1 MGLKS
6 RDEGTDESDGEHPD
20 IHRVGGIALVSD
32 DADRKVY
39 PDQQERSR
47 ERDTSYSAT
56 SSNLM

>member
-1 MGLKS
+1 MRLKS
-6 RDEGTDESDGEHPD
+6 RDEGTGDSDGEHPD
-20 IHRVGGIALVSD
+20 IHRIGGIALVSD

-39 PDQQERSR
+39 PDQQERCR

>member
-6 RDEGTDESDGEHPD
+6 RDEGTDDSDGEHPD
-20 IHRVGGIALVSD
+20 IHRVVRIALVSD

-39 PDQQERSR
+39 PDQQARGL